1 MLLYYV
7 APCNPPIV
15 ILNTMI
21 ENVKKWQKH
30 FSIPK
35 GLGSKVSKIQ
45 LPLPLIFSLMISYG
59 SQYLFMLISN
69 LILI

>member
-21 ENVKKWQKH
+21 ENVRQWQIH

-35 GLGSKVSKIQ
+35 GKGSKVSKLQ
-45 LPLPLIFSLMISYG
+45 LSLPLNFFSYDLI
-59 SQYLFMLISN
+59 
-69 LILI
+69 